1 MSDQQKIILFA
12 EDELLVREAARMAL
26 EDENY
31 TVLLADNGDEAI
43 GIFVDRYE
51 DIDLVLLD
59 VQMPGMNGDEALKQM
74 QFIDPA
80 VNVIFVTGV
89 IIDWEELGVAGII
102 QKPYGTG
109 ELLRR
114 VKGILTPPQPLIHP
128 NYLLQNRLYISN
140 SGTCK

>member
-114 VKGILTPPQPLIHP
+114 VKGILTPPTSDSP
-128 NYLLQNRLYISN
+128 
-140 SGTCK
+140 

>member
-1 MSDQQKIILFA
+1 MSDQQKTILIA

-43 GIFVDRYE
+43 EIFVDQYE
-51 DIDLVLLD
+51 NIDLVLLD
-59 VQMPGMNGDEALKQM
+59 VQMPGMNGDDALEQM
-74 QFIDPA
+74 QFIDPD
-80 VNVIFVTGV
+80 VTVIFVTGV

-102 QKPYGTG
+102 QKPYGTD

-114 VKGILTPPQPLIHP
+114 VREIFFPPPAADS
-128 NYLLQNRLYISN
+128 R
-140 SGTCK
+140 

>member
-114 VKGILTPPQPLIHP
+114 VKGILTPPPTSDSP
-128 NYLLQNRLYISN
+128 
-140 SGTCK
+140 